1 MVVSRYSN
9 QGEKYIAVKRMTSPY
24 YNWIV
29 PQKHYHPSRAAE
41 RAADELRVAE
51 LTAPIQYD
59 KCSACGCDDKPT
71 TGTIIAEEV
80 IINCNDCQLPPQRA
94 GAMPP
99 GSWDAETIGFSID

>member
-24 YNWIV
+24 Y
-29 PQKHYHPSRAAE
+29 KYPSMAAE

-51 LTAPIQYD
+51 LTGPIQYD
-59 KCSACGCDDKPT
+59 TCSACGCDDKPT
-71 TGTIIAEEV
+71 TVTMIAEEV
-80 IINCNDCQLPPQRA
+80 IVNCNDCQLPPQRA

-99 GSWDAETIGFSID
+99 GSWDAKTIGFSIDQ

>member
-41 RAADELRVAE
+41 RAYHDIRIAVLIVI
-51 LTAPIQYD
+51 LLILLL
-59 KCSACGCDDKPT
+59 
-71 TGTIIAEEV
+71 IILIVIVVIV
-80 IINCNDCQLPPQRA
+80 IIVIPL
-94 GAMPP
+94 
-99 GSWDAETIGFSID
+99 